1 MTLRMRSH
9 RASTRAT
16 RDSLG
21 LVPGVAAML
30 RTPVRAA
37 QRAAAAVAGV
47 MAVWAC
53 VFALTVFAWLPAMHA
68 RTHQL
73 QHAAGVACSHAHHQH
88 DSSPAVSTN
97 PSAAAHQVDGH
108 AHNGSLPSP
117 GECDICSQLLL
128 ALLCGAVPSLDPPL
142 PLATLTDRIEV
153 VRERVSARELA
164 HLPPSRGPPVI

>member
-1 MTLRMRSH
+1 MRSH
-9 RASTRAT
+9 RPTTRAT

-21 LVPGVAAML
+21 LAPGVAAML
-30 RTPVRAA
+30 RVPVRAA

-47 MAVWAC
+47 LAVWAC
-53 VFALTVFAWLPAMHA
+53 VFALAVFAWLPAMHA

-73 QHAAGVACSHAHHQH
+73 QHAAGVACSHEHHQH
-88 DSSPAVSTN
+88 DSSPALSEHE
-97 PSAAAHQVDGH
+97 SAGAHQVDGH
-108 AHNGSLPSP
+108 SHGGSLPAP
-117 GECDICSQLLL
+117 GDCDICSQLLL

-142 PLATLTDRIEV
+142 PLATLTERIEV